1 MDTSWRLYVVYT
13 LVLIIVLWAG
23 TSYGQVR
30 AIHFNA
36 EWNKANAVEWVKKLK
51 DCDITYVDIAKTPKL
66 QTKHKVVVVPTII
79 IYKDGE
85 EVERFQADISFKMA
99 ATKEEVQEIIDEL
112 IMSDF

>member
-1 MDTSWRLYVVYT
+1 MEFGMNKIIT
-13 LVLIIVLWAG
+13 LFLLLFSFTLQAQITV
-23 TSYGQVR
+23 T
-30 AIHFNA
+30 HFNA
-36 EWNKANAVEWVKKLK
+36 DWNKANNVEWVKKLK
-51 DCDITYVDIAKTPKL
+51 DCDLSYVDIAKQPKL

-99 ATKEEVQEIIDEL
+99 ATKEEVQGLIDEL

>member
-1 MDTSWRLYVVYT
+1 MNK
-13 LVLIIVLWAG
+13 LITIIFLLLMWSFTTKA
-23 TSYGQVR
+23 QVTVT
-30 AIHFNA
+30 HFNA

-51 DCDITYVDIAKTPKL
+51 DCDLTYVDIAKTPKL
-66 QTKHKVVVVPTII
+66 QAKHKVVVVPTII

-99 ATKEEVQEIIDEL
+99 ATREEIQEIIDEL

>member
-1 MDTSWRLYVVYT
+1 MNK
-13 LVLIIVLWAG
+13 LITIIFLLLAWTFTTEA
-23 TSYGQVR
+23 QVTVT
-30 AIHFNA
+30 HFNA

>member
-1 MDTSWRLYVVYT
+1 MNK
-13 LVLIIVLWAG
+13 LITIIFLLLAWTFTTEA
-23 TSYGQVR
+23 QVTVT
-30 AIHFNA
+30 HFNA

-99 ATKEEVQEIIDEL
+99 ATKEEVQEIIDES